1 MKDNKGFSLV
11 EIIVVIAIM
20 AVLIGVMA
28 PALMGNIEKSR
39 ESNDLTTLDTVFE
52 AVRMACADV
61 NGGKAAGNDVQ
72 LKTAK
77 SIDDILSGTDIFSK
91 LVIEYLDGV
100 DPMDNITSD
109 SATANSAKMY
119 VKFLDNKVMV
129 WIGTSDGKANKTV
142 KLLAPN
148 GSEKEYRVG
157 YTFTNIGTT
166 SDN

>member
-20 AVLIGVMA
+20 AVLIGIMA
-28 PALMGNIEKSR
+28 PTLMGNIEKSR

-77 SIDDILSGTDIFSK
+77 SIDDILNGTDVFSK
-91 LVIEYLDGV
+91 LVIEYLDGM

-109 SATANSAKMY
+109 SASANSAKMY
-119 VKFLDNKVMV
+119 VRFSDEKIMV

-148 GSEKEYRVG
+148 GNEKEYRVG
-157 YTFTNIGTT
+157 YTFATT
-166 SDN
+166 STNGDN